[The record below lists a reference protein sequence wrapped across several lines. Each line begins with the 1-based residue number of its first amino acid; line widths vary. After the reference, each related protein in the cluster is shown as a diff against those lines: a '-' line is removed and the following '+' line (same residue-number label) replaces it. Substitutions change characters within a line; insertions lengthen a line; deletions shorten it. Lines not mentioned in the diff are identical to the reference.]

1 MISGSMIEAV
11 LFDFGGVLADEGF
24 RIGLHAIAGANGLDP
39 ERFFLL
45 ARELVYSTGYLTGR
59 VDEHAYWNA
68 LRSDAG
74 ISGNDAD
81 LREIILEGF
90 SLRTWMLDIVR
101 QLKDGGIRLFILS
114 DQTNWLDELE
124 ERNHFFYLF
133 EKVFNSFHTGKS
145 KRDPRLFHDVLS
157 TINLS
162 GEHVLF
168 IDDTCEHIVMAQ
180 GIGLQTIWYQ
190 GKNDFSEK
198 TNRLFPALLDQK

>member
-114 DQTNWLDELE
+114 DQTN
-124 ERNHFFYLF
+124 
-133 EKVFNSFHTGKS
+133 
-145 KRDPRLFHDVLS
+145 
-157 TINLS
+157 
-162 GEHVLF
+162 
-168 IDDTCEHIVMAQ
+168 
-180 GIGLQTIWYQ
+180 
-190 GKNDFSEK
+190 
-198 TNRLFPALLDQK
+198 

>member
-1 MISGSMIEAV
+1 MIEAV

-145 KRDPRLFHDVLS
+145 
-157 TINLS
+157 
-162 GEHVLF
+162 
-168 IDDTCEHIVMAQ
+168 
-180 GIGLQTIWYQ
+180 
-190 GKNDFSEK
+190 
-198 TNRLFPALLDQK
+198 